1 MCQRR
6 LARCL
11 ASAALVAALLIGA
24 CSTPRPGPASAP
36 TEGEAAVEG
45 RAVFVCEQGVVVLER
60 GARRVLFPLPR
71 GANAKDPVWSPDG
84 ASVAFAYAPPRPGS
98 TPATVPE
105 PPTQAFASDL
115 MAVGADGSGARVLVA
130 HDRPGAILDGP
141 AWGPDGRTL
150 YFGYY
155 APLYQGD
162 SLAGAAPPGGV

>member
-45 RAVFVCEQGVVVLER
+45 RAVFVREQGVVVLER

-105 PPTQAFASDL
+105 LPTQAFASDL
-115 MAVGADGSGARVLVA
+115 MAVRGDGRGSAGERQRRPRRRRLARVAAAEQRRACAAPVRPRPDQVGTRPIPA
-130 HDRPGAILDGP
+130 RPGG
-141 AWGPDGRTL
+141 
-150 YFGYY
+150 
-155 APLYQGD
+155 
-162 SLAGAAPPGGV
+162 